1 MSNPGQTQAPSPD
14 LFFETLNAHQRTAA
28 LKGALDL
35 ELFTAIGEGAHTV
48 DAIAARIG
56 GQPRATRILCD
67 FLTVAGFLTKDNG
80 NYALTQDSALFLDK
94 RSPAYMGSVAN
105 LLLSPLMIDSFRDL
119 SAVVRNGRTLLEGDG
134 TVEPDHPI
142 WQEFARSMVPM
153 MALPA
158 QLIAKHLHNGDS
170 KPVKVLD
177 IAAGHGL
184 FGIEIAKLNPKAH
197 IHALDWPKV
206 LDVAG
211 ENARA
216 AGVHDRHHRLEGN
229 AFDIDFGNNY
239 DIVLLTNF
247 LHHFD
252 VATCEKLLRK
262 IHAALNPG
270 GRCAT
275 LEFVPNSDR
284 VSPPIPATFA
294 MIMLANTAAG
304 DAYTFDELHRMAAN
318 AGFARSEIRDLLPN
332 PQHLVVSHK

>member
-1 MSNPGQTQAPSPD
+1 MSNPGPVQGPSPT

-28 LKGALDL
+28 LKGALEL
-35 ELFTAIGEGAHTV
+35 ELFTAIGEGAQTV
-48 DAIAARIG
+48 DAIATRIA

-67 FLTVAGFLTKDNG
+67 FLTVAGFLTKNQAA
-80 NYALTQDSALFLDK
+80 YALTQDSALFLDK
-94 RSPAYMGSVAN
+94 RSPAYMGSVSN
-105 LLLSPLMIDSFRDL
+105 LLLAPLMVDSFRDL
-119 SAVVRNGRTLLEGDG
+119 AAVVRNGKTLLDGSG

-158 QLIAKHLHNGDS
+158 QLIAKHLNSAEG
-170 KPVKVLD
+170 KPWKVLD

-184 FGIEIAKLNPKAH
+184 FGIEIARLNPNAQ

-206 LDVAG
+206 LDVAT

-216 AGVHDRHHRLEGN
+216 AGIHDRHHRIEGS
-229 AFDIDFGNNY
+229 AFDIDFGENY

-252 VATCEKLLRK
+252 VATCESLLHK
-262 IHAALNPG
+262 IHAALKPG

-275 LEFVPNSDR
+275 LEFVPNPDR
-284 VSPPIPATFA
+284 ISPPIPATFA
-294 MIMLANTAAG
+294 MIMLANTASG
-304 DAYTFDELHRMAAN
+304 DAYTFAELDRMAAH
-318 AGFARSEIRDLLPN
+318 AGFARSEIFPLLPN
-332 PQHLVVSHK
+332 PQHLVLSHK